1 MFRMSNI
8 FLGSFVSDICERLR
22 TEREALGM
30 SQEVF
35 AEQCGVGARSQRNYE
50 SGERLPD
57 AAYLAAAATA
67 GADVRYIV
75 TGKRD
80 GPAPL
85 VLSSEERVMLDY
97 FRQASPPIRKAA
109 LGALLSASSGSVSGS
124 YNRDDHR
131 VSVRSTSGK
140 VNINQK
146 GK

>member
-1 MFRMSNI
+1 
-8 FLGSFVSDICERLR
+8 
-22 TEREALGM
+22 M
-30 SQEVF
+30 SQDVF
-35 AEQCGVGARSQRNYE
+35 AERCGVGARSQRNYE

-57 AAYLAAAATA
+57 AAYLSAAAIA

-75 TGKRD
+75 TGKRE
-80 GPAPL
+80 GPAP
-85 VLSSEERVMLDY
+85 VALSSEERVMLDY
-97 FRQASPPIRKAA
+97 FRQASAPIRKAA

-140 VNINQK
+140 VNINQR